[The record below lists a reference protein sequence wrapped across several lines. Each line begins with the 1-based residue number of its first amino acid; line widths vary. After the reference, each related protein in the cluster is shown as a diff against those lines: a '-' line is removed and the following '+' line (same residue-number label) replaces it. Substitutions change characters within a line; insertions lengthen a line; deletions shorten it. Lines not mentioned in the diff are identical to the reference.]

1 MLVGIPGKQIQT
13 WQCSG
18 SLVICALHQRKKKMM
33 QDWVER
39 SLGTTVTIIKH
50 SGMTQGTF
58 KLRWPI
64 KAILILVDKGKHLYP
79 CTDQSV
85 DTGCPVERGV
95 TSGDITLF
103 NSEESNSQNEPISER
118 SAGRIPY
125 RSMNVFNSESGIW
138 TCMTVLAIVHP
149 LSHSYPLGLMISGS
163 STKIRWCLSSQGQ
176 LRREKLV

>member
-1 MLVGIPGKQIQT
+1 MLVGIPGKQIPT

-39 SLGTTVTIIKH
+39 SLGTTVTIIEH

-58 KLRWPI
+58 TLRRPI
-64 KAILILVDKGKHLYP
+64 KAILILVDKGKHLCP

-85 DTGCPVERGV
+85 DTGCPVERSV

-125 RSMNVFNSESGIW
+125 HSMNVFNSQSGIW
-138 TCMTVLAIVHP
+138 TCMTVLAIAHP

-163 STKIRWCLSSQGQ
+163 SSKIRWCLSSQGQ